1 MSSFQSII
9 KTELKN
15 KQYIKVFNYKNKL
28 KNDKGFIKEEDN
40 AFLYSINLN
49 TIEKIIMKYIINN
62 KSYINNI
69 IDANIISTYL
79 YNSKKL
85 ESFIHLNGLT
95 INDFIP
101 IVLNSK
107 IILCQNEN
115 CIYKQGDKYLG
126 FYALLKGNIKVKVSK
141 SNCILDIN
149 PKYKEEIL
157 KEYNLDISEVSW
169 IDNNNNHTNKRNK
182 SINQNFQFKKKNSIF
197 HPEISLKSKRNT
209 LRSSLIS
216 FSRKSINNINIENS
230 TERDLFI
237 YNSKNNLYFNN
248 NNKKLIFGGIHL
260 FNEYMIDITQIHLS
274 SVYSYSNNESNNKK
288 NKIKYETILL
298 YFREDSLKEIK
309 GKIIFHNKERIK
321 FLSKKLLAILKMSPF
336 DFSSFLSNIKFLY
349 IKVNE
354 KKNIKINNNIFY
366 LIYKGECHYDDSKYK
381 NIIYDEGDFLFL
393 NNIFEDNKNNNKI
406 ITFYTKSS
414 NAIIFQ
420 IDLSLLSNNNLILMK
435 KFLWEIYENQNNIR
449 INYHINKIKYHL
461 NFKSNKEQEKEKKK
475 YFILNS
481 NKLLK
486 LNSYKKLNNNKKKKF
501 NNTTNHLNH
510 LNCNKKKI
518 TFLIYSFD
526 KNCNQAFIHKNNS
539 SSNLVNFK
547 ITKKNSK
554 IIEMLRTSNQRY
566 LSKNESFSDNK
577 YNRVINNKSDSFKNI
592 SSKNS
597 INSKVDINRNI
608 NSSNILYNYAT
619 KIDRF
624 NVNTSKLEDTKIWKT
639 KKYIRFISN
648 FGNNRNDI
656 SSLILSKGNL
666 HKENNKNE
674 NIETCEKKNK
684 GKKKHY
690 FHKKLFFSNINQ
702 SINILKYVY
711 HKDDREKPLKHNNR
725 QFFQNRKFST
735 LICNRICNYINS
747 LKSNNL
753 NISI

>member
-1 MSSFQSII
+1 MSSFQAII
-9 KTELKN
+9 KSELKN
-15 KQYIKVFNYKNKL
+15 KQYIKAFNYKNKL
-28 KNDKGFIKEEDN
+28 KNVKGFIKEEDN
-40 AFLYSINLN
+40 AFLNSINLN
-49 TIEKIIMKYIINN
+49 TIEKIIMKYTINN

-115 CIYKQGDKYLG
+115 CIYKQGDEYLG
-126 FYALLKGNIKVKVSK
+126 FYVLLKGNIKVKVSK
-141 SNCILDIN
+141 LNCILDIN
-149 PKYKEEIL
+149 PEYKEEIL

-182 SINQNFQFKKKNSIF
+182 SINHNFHFKNKSSIF
-197 HPEISLKSKRNT
+197 HPEISLQSKRNS

-216 FSRKSINNINIENS
+216 FSRKSINNINIEYS

-248 NNKKLIFGGIHL
+248 NNETLIFGGIHL

-274 SVYSYSNNESNNKK
+274 SVYSCSNNESNNKK
-288 NKIKYETILL
+288 NKIKFETILL
-298 YFREDSLKEIK
+298 YFREDSLKEIR

-321 FLSKKLLAILKMSPF
+321 FLSKKLLPISKMSPF
-336 DFSSFLSNIKFLY
+336 DFSSFLSNIKLIY
-349 IKVNE
+349 IHINE
-354 KKNIKINNNIFY
+354 KKDIRINNNIFY

-414 NAIIFQ
+414 NTIIFQ
-420 IDLSLLSNNNLILMK
+420 INLSVLSNNNLILMK
-435 KFLWEIYENQNNIR
+435 KFLWDIYENQYNIR

-461 NFKSNKEQEKEKKK
+461 NFKSNKEKEKEKKK
-475 YFILNS
+475 YFILCS
-481 NKLLK
+481 NKLLQ

-501 NNTTNHLNH
+501 NNTTSY

-518 TFLIYSFD
+518 PFLIYSFD
-526 KNCNQAFIHKNNS
+526 KNCNHTFIHKNNS
-539 SSNLVNFK
+539 SSNLVKFK
-547 ITKKNSK
+547 ITKKNNK
-554 IIEMLRTSNQRY
+554 IIETLHTSNKRY
-566 LSKNESFSDNK
+566 HSKNESFSDNK

-592 SSKNS
+592 STKNS
-597 INSKVDINRNI
+597 TNSKVDINRNI
-608 NSSNILYNYAT
+608 HSSNILYNYAT
-619 KIDRF
+619 KINRF
-624 NVNTSKLEDTKIWKT
+624 NANTSKLKDTEIGKT

-648 FGNNRNDI
+648 FGNNGNNI
-656 SSLILSKGNL
+656 SSLILSKDNL
-666 HKENNKNE
+666 LKENNKNE
-674 NIETCEKKNK
+674 NIETCKKKNK
-684 GKKKHY
+684 GTIKNY

-711 HKDDREKPLKHNNR
+711 HKDITEKHNNR
-725 QFFQNRKFST
+725 QYFQKNRKFSS
-735 LICNRICNYINS
+735 LISNRICNYINS